1 MVVSGAVPSIAFP
14 RRYVASLQD
23 LAARVIERYAVDADL
38 DSIARDLLEGFVD
51 VCLLSGLDRTLAELE
66 AGLDDDHGLQEQL
79 VAKLGVKTNYDP
91 RGPRNAK
98 AGQLVECL
106 ISVVGLEPAD
116 TEDRTMTLPHGVRLE
131 VAGALSSSIDRTL
144 SLAQMRTAIIDKARS
159 RIDEKNFQ
167 TFEKIVAQLDERGLK
182 ITKQPKVPLDA
193 AQAVQQ
199 NLSEAR
205 AEVIGDAAREAL
217 DRAMAVLANTNPE
230 AAARMDESV
239 SDTATRRDVAI
250 RRVLD
255 SRVEKLPAAITRSLF
270 DSIGELAQIAWAAEE
285 AVVRPYSASQ
295 TFSVGETVEHPKF
308 GIGKVVTVS
317 VQRIEV
323 EFSDGKK
330 PLVHARK

>member
-23 LAARVIERYAVDADL
+23 LASRVLERYPVDANL
-38 DSIARDLLEGFVD
+38 DAISRDLLEGFVD

-66 AGLDDDHGLQEQL
+66 AGLDDDHGLQEML
-79 VAKLGVKTNYDP
+79 VTKLAVKANYDP

-116 TEDRTMTLPHGVRLE
+116 TEDRTLTLPHGVRVE
-131 VAGALSSSIDRTL
+131 VIATL
-144 SLAQMRTAIIDKARS
+144 ANAVERGLGLAQIRSAIVEKARA
-159 RIDEKNFQ
+159 RVAEANLP

-182 ITKQPKVPLDA
+182 IMKQPKVPLDA
-193 AQAVQQ
+193 SQAVQQ
-199 NLSEAR
+199 NLFDAR
-205 AEVIGDAAREAL
+205 AEVIGGAAREAL
-217 DRAMAVLANTNPE
+217 DRAIVVIATANPE
-230 AAARMDESV
+230 AGARMDESV

-255 SRVEKLPAAITRSLF
+255 ARVEKLPAAVTRSLF
-270 DSIGELAQIAWAAEE
+270 ESIGELAQITWAAEE
-285 AVVRPYSASQ
+285 VVARPYGASQ
-295 TFSVGETVEHPKF
+295 TFAVGETVEHPKF
-308 GIGKVVTVS
+308 GVGKVVTVAG
-317 VQRIEV
+317 QRMEV
-323 EFSDGKK
+323 EFADGKK